1 MGDDDW
7 NEVTRK
13 NRGYRTKED
22 DLAKVSMSIYVTNF
36 PESCSAK
43 DLFQSCKVY
52 GHIVDSYI
60 PLKRS
65 KSGKRFGFVR
75 FINVFSVERLI
86 IRPPIHV
93 YNSQSHSGKWNNP
106 VRNKDKDVRKENI
119 SQSDE
124 KMNRGM
130 NNDVQPPSNSFVS
143 AVKGSSTPLPAIVLD
158 EECLVDR
165 DLDNS
170 VMGEV
175 LHFSSLNNL
184 RVLLYNEGFADVVFM
199 LLARF
204 LGDDYAS
211 HCLGD
216 SEGVPLTRGLVNSF
230 HKMGLIW
237 GEFLKLLIIGKVFMV
252 RAKELFV
259 WSPSFK
265 DVPEV
270 IQCSDVNSFKN
281 AAVNDIEDIPDA
293 NVEEESN
300 CEAVSDT
307 CFGDSE
313 EVPVKEKENIQSVN
327 DKEVSKD
334 PFGIYEIL
342 NRSKVSVNPESSIPY
357 PPGFTPEEGNETT
370 MFVNISQEVQEEH
383 HKSASCSSRVF
394 EEVENS
400 DIYVQSEGKE
410 GRLVRKEGG
419 SILDALDDMI
429 KGLDSKA
436 KKDWIRELTNKHKI
450 SFLSL
455 QETKKEFF
463 TDLEIKYFWGN
474 YQFAHV
480 ESEALG
486 LSGGILCVW
495 DSNIFQKTPSY
506 YLIISL
512 LCYGKVLA
520 NLSGKGGNMYLVKSW
535 DETIH
540 KLKKRLSIWKL
551 KTLSIGGRL
560 TLLKSV
566 LGSTPIY
573 NLSLFK
579 VPKSVLNKMENLR
592 SNFFNGIQEG
602 DHKIVWVKWIKVL
615 AAKKFGGLGVSS
627 FFAFNRGLIVKWVWR
642 FISGDNSLWCKFISA
657 THGSS
662 HSTSN
667 VTYPSIWKS
676 ILKEFYSLKVQET
689 DIDISVAAKL
699 QSIVASFWRSVR
711 VGVEDHQLQQLVSM
725 LHSVILSSSNDRWI
739 YDLNGDGIFRVKD
752 IRNLL
757 DEFFLPKIAS
767 SRANLALRGVV
778 SDPLSCPIYESHVE
792 DSSHLFFNCSHTIRL
807 GSKLKIILEG
817 IFYVTW
823 WSLWTYRNQYLFA
836 NKKPRKDSIFDDIAL
851 RSFLGVVDEAGAGA
865 TRGVSWDVLL
875 KWWFLGGRGVGGV
888 ISAWSGV
895 TTSGVVMVI
904 RGLGQPHLIILA
916 WSGGVSSVDGLGG
929 MLVGWLWGGGLE
941 AVVIMV
947 SLLGDARKWGADAVG
962 EWSRAWGGAGV
973 RGVSS
978 QSSVLMPRQAICACS
993 RYAYF
998 I

>member
-52 GHIVDSYI
+52 GHVVDSYI

-65 KSGKRFGFVR
+65 KSGERFGFVR
-75 FINVFSVERLI
+75 FINVFCVERLI
-86 IRPPIHV
+86 SNLCTIWIGKFRLHANITRFQRPYVNTNASVPFGG
-93 YNSQSHSGKWNNP
+93 NGKAP
-106 VRNKDKDVRKENI
+106 LFMFITPRAI
-119 SQSDE
+119 L
-124 KMNRGM
+124 
-130 NNDVQPPSNSFVS
+130 PPSNSFVS
-143 AVKGSSTPLPAIVLD
+143 AVKGSSTPLLVATLPAIVLD

-342 NRSKVSVNPESSIPY
+342 NRSKVGVNPESSIPY

-410 GRLVRKEGG
+410 GRPVRKEGG

-429 KGLDSKA
+429 KVGQAMGFTMDGCSNDMEKI
-436 KKDWIRELTNKHKI
+436 IR
-450 SFLSL
+450 
-455 QETKKEFF
+455 
-463 TDLEIKYFWGN
+463 
-474 YQFAHV
+474 
-480 ESEALG
+480 
-486 LSGGILCVW
+486 
-495 DSNIFQKTPSY
+495 SN
-506 YLIISL
+506 
-512 LCYGKVLA
+512 GEHEWKVLA
-520 NLSGKGGNMYLVKSW
+520 NLSGK
-535 DETIH
+535 
-540 KLKKRLSIWKL
+540 
-551 KTLSIGGRL
+551 
-560 TLLKSV
+560 
-566 LGSTPIY
+566 
-573 NLSLFK
+573 
-579 VPKSVLNKMENLR
+579 
-592 SNFFNGIQEG
+592 EG

-627 FFAFNRGLIVKWVWR
+627 FFALNRGLIAKWVWR

-676 ILKEFYSLKVQET
+676 ILKEFYSLKVQGIDIFSHCKIKIGNGLCTRFWKDRWLDNTSLAESFPRLFALET

-699 QSIVASFWRSVR
+699 QSIVASFRRSVR
-711 VGVEDHQLQQLVSM
+711 GGVEDHQLQQLVSM

-739 YDLNGDGIFRVKD
+739 CDLNGDRIFRV
-752 IRNLL
+752 
-757 DEFFLPKIAS
+757 
-767 SRANLALRGVV
+767 
-778 SDPLSCPIYESHVE
+778 
-792 DSSHLFFNCSHTIRL
+792 
-807 GSKLKIILEG
+807 
-817 IFYVTW
+817 
-823 WSLWTYRNQYLFA
+823 
-836 NKKPRKDSIFDDIAL
+836 
-851 RSFLGVVDEAGAGA
+851 GVVDEAGAGA